1 MRCRDAEAEKSGP
14 ELAARA
20 VPLHVKSFLNS
31 CGQHRFGLLKHV
43 IPAQPS
49 PTSDGHMYSNA
60 TLILPHIQSPAWNRG
75 LAWNLVLWQMPTVK
89 L

>member
-1 MRCRDAEAEKSGP
+1 MQDVINAVFLVVRLEVGEARAFVDPRDAM
-14 ELAARA
+14 
-20 VPLHVKSFLNS
+20 
-31 CGQHRFGLLKHV
+31 HV

-75 LAWNLVLWQMPTVK
+75 LAWNLVLWQMPRVK